1 MSNSQVFKGRYAALL
16 TRHSKEKTIAPV
28 LESAT
33 GCRVLVESSYDT
45 DLFGTF
51 TLDIPRPAS
60 QMDTA
65 RLKAKKGMELLNADL
80 GLASEG
86 SFAPHPFNPFIP
98 RNREIVILLD
108 SMNNIEIYGEYAGIE
123 TNFNQTNVK
132 SLMEAEAFARKT
144 GFPEHFL
151 IVSPHC
157 GETEFIKGI
166 HIWEQLNEAVAWALS
181 KSSDGYAVLQ
191 TDMRA
196 HANPTRMA
204 NIQKAAE
211 NLVQK
216 IHQKCPQCGTM
227 GFSVVDYKRG
237 LLCEWCGIPTDEIQA
252 EIYKCQ
258 RCSYIKE
265 TAVGKEKADPG
276 RCGYCN
282 P

>member
-1 MSNSQVFKGRYAALL
+1 MSNQQVFKGRHAALL
-16 TRHSKEKTIAPV
+16 TRHSKEKVIAPV
-28 LESAT
+28 IEGAT
-33 GCRVLVESSYDT
+33 GCSVLVESSYDT

-51 TLDIPRPAS
+51 TLDIARPAS

-86 SFAPHPFNPFIP
+86 SFGPHPFSPFIP
-98 RNREIVILLD
+98 WNREVVILID
-108 SMNNIEIYGEYAGIE
+108 SLNNIEIYGEYAGCE
-123 TNFNQTNVK
+123 TNFNQVNIK
-132 SLMEAEAFARKT
+132 SFTEAEAFARKI

-157 GETEFIKGI
+157 GKTEFIKGI
-166 HIWEQLNEAVAWALS
+166 NTWEQLNEAVAWGMN

-204 NIQKAAE
+204 NIKKAAE
-211 NLVQK
+211 NLVLK
-216 IHQKCPQCGTM
+216 ISQKCPQCGM
-227 GFSVVDYKRG
+227 IGFSVVDYKRG
-237 LLCEWCGIPTDEIQA
+237 LPCEWCGFPTDEIQA

-258 RCSYIKE
+258 RCSFIKE
-265 TAVGKEKADPG
+265 TAVGKDKADPG
-276 RCGYCN
+276 RCGFCN